1 MPFSQMLSVRLT
13 LILRMVGAVLAVV
26 LTGCASNAP
35 TTQTEHAGARVVCDS
50 YIVLS
55 MCVEDVTGDNTTDI
69 VYFTDTNEVFMY
81 QEDRRDVVPENM
93 AFHRCA
99 VPLDEGMQATTNR
112 ILQRDNLSF
121 TEQLDITRLLIAN
134 YTAAKPTID
143 ACNAKFEESEAGG
156 AAPELAPESDFSNF
170 EQEWDDN

>member
-1 MPFSQMLSVRLT
+1 MLSARLT
-13 LILRMVGAVLAVV
+13 LIPRLVGAVLVAA
-26 LTGCASNAP
+26 LSACASNAP
-35 TTQTEHAGARVVCDS
+35 TPEAEHTGTPVVCDS

-55 MCVEDVTGDNTTDI
+55 MCVEDVTGDSTVDI

-81 QEDRRDVVPENM
+81 QEGRRDVVPEQM

-99 VPLDEGMQATTNR
+99 VPLNEGMQTTTNR

-143 ACNAKFEESEAGG
+143 ACNAKFEENAAGD
-156 AAPELAPESDFSNF
+156 AAPESAPETDFSNF

>member
-1 MPFSQMLSVRLT
+1 MPFSRMLPAGLT
-13 LILRMVGAVLAVV
+13 SILRLVGAVLVV
-26 LTGCASNAP
+26 ALAGCASNAP
-35 TTQTEHAGARVVCDS
+35 TKKPDQAGARAVCDS

-55 MCVEDVTGDNTTDI
+55 MCVEDVTGDNTADI

-81 QEDRRDVVPENM
+81 QEGRLDLVPESM

-143 ACNAKFEESEAGG
+143 ACNAKFEESAAGDD
-156 AAPELAPESDFSNF
+156 APESAPETDFSDF
-170 EQEWDDN
+170 EQEWDDM

>member
-1 MPFSQMLSVRLT
+1 MLC
-13 LILRMVGAVLAVV
+13 ILGAVLVVV
-26 LTGCASNAP
+26 LSGCAVNVPTKNA
-35 TTQTEHAGARVVCDS
+35 EHVHGRTICDS

-55 MCVEDVTGDNTTDI
+55 MCVEDVTGDDTVDI

-81 QEDRRDVVPENM
+81 QTGRREVVPENM

-121 TEQLDITRLLIAN
+121 TEELDITRLLIAN

-143 ACNAKFEESEAGG
+143 ACNAKFEDGVVADTVEGSEF
-156 AAPELAPESDFSNF
+156 SDF
-170 EQEWDDN
+170 EQDWDGN